1 MSRLTLRMKRMRWC
15 ACQQLV
21 SKILET
27 KTYRLAGRQIIG
39 CHTQDGEHNV
49 NEQNHLEIVGQLQTP
64 SKRPPVNLKQ
74 LGRPVWLLV
83 HKMRTLR
90 IRKMSVSSDGIDV
103 DERLVGA
110 TDWFLIVS
118 TSPRTRR
125 VLRFFFFFAPNQ
137 RRLRRLRPEPWGPC
151 RAYRSSTRAKAS
163 PWPPPTRLVV
173 ALISP
178 SSQFGLYQQKKKA
191 TTFDQIIPH
200 RTFHILC
207 GSSRI
212 SGEFPLVPFPF
223 QTNRPLNESRLRV
236 LSITFQ
242 EIWFLLIF
250 REVDAGIYRIEFRPV
265 NWFER
270 MQLWTMEGSHTK
282 FPALYHCS
290 GGWREKWSRPHF
302 LEMSRVSTRPSS

>member
-1 MSRLTLRMKRMRWC
+1 MSRLTPHMKRMRWC

-90 IRKMSVSSDGIDV
+90 FRKMSVSSDGIDV

-125 VLRFFFFFAPNQ
+125 VLRFFFFAPNQ

-178 SSQFGLYQQKKKA
+178 SSQFGLYQQKKK
-191 TTFDQIIPH
+191 
-200 RTFHILC
+200 
-207 GSSRI
+207 
-212 SGEFPLVPFPF
+212 
-223 QTNRPLNESRLRV
+223 
-236 LSITFQ
+236 
-242 EIWFLLIF
+242 
-250 REVDAGIYRIEFRPV
+250 
-265 NWFER
+265 
-270 MQLWTMEGSHTK
+270 QL
-282 FPALYHCS
+282 P
-290 GGWREKWSRPHF
+290 
-302 LEMSRVSTRPSS
+302 STRSSLIGHFTFCAEAAGSRENFRLSRFYFKRIGH